1 MTQDSVTVCVC
12 VEGAG
17 VNVCVCVCVCVYCM
31 YLTQLWSGYKQTQK
45 YSSWILIFY
54 ISTFKICLYVYIYMY
69 TSIC

>member
-17 VNVCVCVCVCVYCM
+17 VSVCVCVLYVPNSAMVRC
-31 YLTQLWSGYKQTQK
+31 YKQTQK